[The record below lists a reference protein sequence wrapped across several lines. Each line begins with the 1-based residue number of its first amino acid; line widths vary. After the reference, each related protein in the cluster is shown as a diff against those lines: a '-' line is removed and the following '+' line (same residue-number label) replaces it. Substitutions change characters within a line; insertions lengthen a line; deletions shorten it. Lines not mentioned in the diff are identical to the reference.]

1 MKNISEKIERFIT
14 YIRKDIWME
23 SLKAVPRTQAM
34 IIKTLR
40 VQVLAIKGF
49 IVDKCILRA
58 SALTFFTL
66 LSIVPLVAMLF
77 AIAKGFGLQQMVE
90 KEVVQRFS
98 ESEQVVRYIV
108 DFSNSLLNNTKGSFI
123 AGPGFILLIWAVI
136 RLLSNIEMG
145 FNDIWNI
152 NQSRSFVRK
161 FSDYISIMLVAPLL
175 ILLSNGLSLY
185 IFSRV
190 TEIAESLRLLGIIG
204 PVLKFL
210 LRLSP
215 FAVMWM
221 LLTFIY
227 IVIPNGKVNFTA
239 GFYAAIVAGTV
250 LKLFQWIFITFQ
262 LGAAKYN
269 AIYGSFA
276 ALPLFLIWLQISWVI
291 VLFGA
296 EVSYAIQNAADY
308 TIDEIGNEISYF
320 NKKIIILLITLK
332 VVKNFEN
339 EEGPLTANRLAAEL
353 GTPVGLI
360 NQHGYELKKAG
371 IISQVLVDGDEIA
384 YQPAVD
390 PDKLTIA
397 YVIRALEYSGS
408 DKVHIKQTE
417 ELKKVKKILKDFQ
430 QQNDQQ
436 QDNRLLK
443 EISLD
448 N

>member
-1 MKNISEKIERFIT
+1 MKNIQQKIENFIN
-14 YIRKDIWME
+14 YIRKDIWLE
-23 SLKAVPRTQAM
+23 SLKAVPRTQA
-34 IIKTLR
+34 IVIKSLR

-66 LSIVPLVAMLF
+66 LSIVPLVAMFF
-77 AIAKGFGLQQMVE
+77 AIAKGFDLQQIVE
-90 KEVVQRFS
+90 NEVMERFS
-98 ESEQVVRYIV
+98 ENEQIVRYII
-108 DFSNSLLNNTKGSFI
+108 DFSNSLLTNTKGSFI

-175 ILLSNGLSLY
+175 IILSNGLSIY

-190 TEIAESLRLLGIIG
+190 TEIADSLRLLGFIG

-221 LLTFIY
+221 LLTFVY
-227 IVIPNGKVNFTA
+227 IVIPNGKVNFAA
-239 GFYAAIVAGTV
+239 GFYAAIVAGTF
-250 LKLFQWIFITFQ
+250 LKIFQWGFITFQ
-262 LGAAKYN
+262 IGAAKYN

-276 ALPLFLIWLQISWVI
+276 ALPLFLIWLQISWII

-308 TIDEIGNEISYF
+308 TVDEIGSEISQF
-320 NKKIIILLITLK
+320 SKKVLSLLIALK
-332 VVKNFEN
+332 VVQNFEKDDP
-339 EEGPLTANRLAAEL
+339 PLTANQLAQYL

-360 NQHGYELKKAG
+360 NQYAYELKNAG
-371 IISQVLVDGDEIA
+371 IISHVLLEDEEVA
-384 YQPAVD
+384 FQPAVD
-390 PDKLTIA
+390 PDKLTVA
-397 YVIRALEYSGS
+397 YVVRALENTGS
-408 DKVHIKQTE
+408 DKFHIKKTK
-417 ELKKVKKILKDFQ
+417 ELEK
-430 QQNDQQ
+430 
-436 QDNRLLK
+436 LK
-443 EISLD
+443 EILTNFQENNSTQTD
-448 N
+448 NILLQDLKIHE